1 MSKLLT
7 HEEYT
12 SLGASLD
19 FPQSPFIDGK
29 YYKGSGELMTA
40 INPST
45 GMEITSITSAS
56 DEDVDLAVEKAR
68 EAFDQGRW
76 CRLHPSERKNIL
88 IRLCKLLTRNQ
99 KELAV
104 MESLESGKPI
114 RDCVQIDLPETIHTI
129 KWHAELIDKIY
140 DQTAPS
146 GDDALS
152 VIILSLIH
160 I

>member
-7 HEEYT
+7 YEEYT

-29 YYKGSGELMTA
+29 YYKGSGELMTT

-45 GMEITSITSAS
+45 GMEITSITTAS

-76 CRLHPSERKNIL
+76 CRLHPSERKDIL
-88 IRLCKLLTRNQ
+88 CLLYT
-99 KELAV
+99 
-104 MESLESGKPI
+104 SPSP
-114 RDCVQIDLPETIHTI
+114 RDG
-129 KWHAELIDKIY
+129 W
-140 DQTAPS
+140 
-146 GDDALS
+146 
-152 VIILSLIH
+152 
-160 I
+160 